1 MSQDFSFQSR
11 QLWQTYLAAEYDSLS
26 ELLLLGWSHF
36 EQNTYLS
43 LDQNQRYGINTWVSS
58 FLGLFCQPDYI
69 LSDRYIPTF
78 IRLNLII
85 ANVVA
90 ISSFGSTDAHLQILL
105 VQPSNFAKLLTLYSA
120 RNQVKIDRAE
130 IFAASPELAC
140 LWYSCYLQG
149 YRSMLANPV
158 SYQNL
163 REHLAF
169 VNAVGSEL
177 LTEFYHLD
185 DLIFGSTY
193 IDPERDRDLKQ
204 KINQTIQQ
212 KQQNEI
218 IRNFPNPQK
227 IAIVTSLWFPQHS
240 VYRILSQYV
249 DALKSEYELTLIH
262 LGEVRN
268 NLQIEGFKSIRY
280 IYFKNGVL
288 DIEALR
294 QNEFMVIFYPDVG
307 MSLESIIL
315 SNLRLAPIQIC
326 GTGHSVST
334 FGSQIDYYISGELV
348 ENDSKHYS
356 ERLVLLPDLG
366 AIHNCP
372 DYKLPSRPNL
382 ISLEEKPIIINCSW
396 YAQKVNYPLLLVLK
410 QILAETDLPVIFRI
424 FAGAA
429 LVQRNDFIPFYQD
442 VSAVLGN
449 ECVEIFPALPY
460 VEYMA
465 KMAEGDLCIESFP
478 FGGCN
483 IIVDGLF
490 LRIPTVCLAGDRW
503 FNRIGAK
510 TLELAGLGELVA
522 NTIPEYIEL
531 ILRLVCDRPFRYK
544 MQQKLQQQDLNATIF
559 NTKSQKSFLQAI
571 SFLIQ
576 NHEYLKHQDPKI
588 PTHIH

>member
-1 MSQDFSFQSR
+1 MSEFSFQSR
-11 QLWQTYLAAEYDSLS
+11 QLWQAYLAEEYDTLS
-26 ELLLLGWSHF
+26 ELLLLGWNHF

-43 LDQNQRYGINTWVSS
+43 LDPNQRHAIDTWVGN
-58 FLGLFCQPDYI
+58 FLWLFCQPDYI
-69 LSDRYIPTF
+69 LSDRYIPIF

-90 ISSFGSTDAHLQILL
+90 ISSFGNTDAHLQILL
-105 VQPSNFAKLLTLYSA
+105 AQPSNFAKLLTLYSA
-120 RNQVKIDRAE
+120 RNQVKIERAK
-130 IFAASPELAC
+130 IFNASPELAC

-158 SYQNL
+158 SYGNL

-169 VNAVGSEL
+169 VNTTESES

-185 DLIFGSTY
+185 DLIFGATY
-193 IDPERDRDLKQ
+193 IDPERDRFLKQ
-204 KINQTIQQ
+204 KINQIIQQ
-212 KQQNEI
+212 SQKDEP

-240 VYRILSQYV
+240 VYRILSKYV

-280 IYFKNGVL
+280 VYFKNGVL

-348 ENDSKHYS
+348 ENDPKNYS

-372 DYKLPSRPNL
+372 DYKLANL
-382 ISLEEKPIIINCSW
+382 NKPESEAVIINCSW

-410 QILAETDLPVIFRI
+410 QILQETDVPVIFRI

-429 LVQRNDFIPFYQD
+429 LIQRNDFLPFCQD
-442 VSAVLGN
+442 VIAVLGS
-449 ECVEIFPALPY
+449 ESVEIFPALAY
-460 VEYMA
+460 GNYMA
-465 KMAEGDLCIESFP
+465 KMAEGDLCLESFP

-483 IIVDGLF
+483 VIVDGLF

-510 TLELAGLGELVA
+510 TLEMAGLGELVA
-522 NTIPEYIEL
+522 NTIPEYMEL
-531 ILRLVCDRPFRYK
+531 TLRLICDRPFRLK
-544 MQQKLQQQDLNATIF
+544 MQHKLQQQDLNATIF
-559 NTKSQKSFLQAI
+559 NAQSQNSFSQAI
-571 SFLIQ
+571 TFLIQ
-576 NHEYLKHQDPKI
+576 NHEYLRHQDPKVPI
-588 PTHIH
+588 WSDRSSN